1 MNSRKTLI
9 ISTGA
14 GILAV
19 LGIRLIDY
27 LSGTRI
33 LLSIWEGVAWFFKLI
48 GNFFAIRFDVPL
60 WFLILLPIIVVGL
73 IVFVLWIISLFQE
86 NNTNNVSH
94 QAPFLNYTEDTFGE
108 LLYRWEYVKDYS
120 GKYNIINVSKYCPA
134 CKCSIV
140 YDSCPVCRKNYYNK
154 GKSESEL
161 NALIRHRIEN
171 RQ

>member
-14 GILAV
+14 GIFAV

-27 LSGTRI
+27 LIGTKI
-33 LLSIWEGVAWFFKLI
+33 LSSMWQAIVWLSKLI
-48 GNFFAIRFDVPL
+48 GSFFTIRFDVPL
-60 WFLILLPIIVVGL
+60 WFLILLPVLVIGL
-73 IVFVLWIISLFQE
+73 IILVLWSISLFQK
-86 NNTNNVSH
+86 NDTNNISPQV
-94 QAPFLNYTEDTFGE
+94 PFLNYTEDTYGE
-108 LLYRWEYVKDYS
+108 LLYRWEYVKEYS
-120 GKYNIINVSKYCPA
+120 GKYSITNISKYCPV

-140 YDSCPVCRKNYYNK
+140 YDSCPVCRRNYNYI

-171 RQ
+171 GH